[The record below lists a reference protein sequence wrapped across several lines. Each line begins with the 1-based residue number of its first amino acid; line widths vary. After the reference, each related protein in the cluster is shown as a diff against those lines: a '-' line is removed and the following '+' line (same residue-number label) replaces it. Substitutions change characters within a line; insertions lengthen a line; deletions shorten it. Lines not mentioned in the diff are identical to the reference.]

1 MFAMKSMN
9 ILNDQFPYDEII
21 IFLFTGYFRRT
32 LNSLERITLSDLIH
46 MMNMVDHV
54 TISIE
59 TPRIDSGCS
68 LEKEFI
74 ELIPTNT

>member
-9 ILNDQFPYDEII
+9 ILNDQFTYDEII

-59 TPRIDSGCS
+59 T
-68 LEKEFI
+68 L
-74 ELIPTNT
+74 T